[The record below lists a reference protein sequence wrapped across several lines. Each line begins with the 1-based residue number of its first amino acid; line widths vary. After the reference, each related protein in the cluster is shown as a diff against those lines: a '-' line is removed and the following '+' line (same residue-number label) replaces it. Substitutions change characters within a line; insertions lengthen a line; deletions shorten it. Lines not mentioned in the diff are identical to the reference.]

1 MIEPIDLTKME
12 GNGVLVL
19 MKGNIMKDLSD
30 REVME
35 FLLAGKVIFAF
46 KAISAGL
53 LTVGEAA
60 ALLDMN
66 VLHLMSLFTKLGLDR

>member
-19 MKGNIMKDLSD
+19 RKGNIMKDLSD

-35 FLLAGKVIFAF
+35 YLLAGGVVFAF

-53 LTVGEAA
+53 LTVEESA

-66 VLHLMSLFTKLGLDR
+66 VRHLMSLFAKLGLDK